1 MMHQAEAIL
10 NAHLRDP
17 SSTVASV
24 GVCYALCIGA
34 RPQFSPAEW
43 LRIHDAIR
51 ARFNPKDHAAWLKLR
66 NRINGAGWRL
76 VGAVIQGDEN
86 G

>member
-1 MMHQAEAIL
+1 MHQAEAIL

-24 GVCYALCIGA
+24 GVCYALCIA
-34 RPQFSPAEW
+34 THPQFGPAEW
-43 LRIHDAIR
+43 VRIHGAIR
-51 ARFNPKDHAAWLKLR
+51 ARFNPKDDAAWLKLR

-76 VGAVIQGDEN
+76 VEAVIQGDEN